1 MLLGTAVVLALLLAL
16 LAIPVTLRFD
26 VCWDRTLRQDVRLLW
41 AFGLVRVKL
50 APRGAKA
57 RERDAEGE
65 MPAREKPRSERA
77 ASKRKRKRNVL
88 GGLRLA
94 RFRRRILRFVGD
106 LWRAVRKEDL
116 RLRVRLGLGDPADTG
131 RLWAVLGP
139 VAGWLAT
146 LREASVTIEPEFFE
160 PTLELE
166 THGSISVTPLRIL
179 GLLAALGLSPAV
191 WQGIAAMRARG

>member
-1 MLLGTAVVLALLLAL
+1 MLLGTAVVLAL

-26 VCWDRTLRQDVRLLW
+26 VAWDRTLRQDVRLLW

-65 MPAREKPRSERA
+65 MPAREKPRTQRA
-77 ASKRKRKRNVL
+77 ASKRKRKHKRNVL

-94 RFRRRILRFVGD
+94 RFRRRILRFAGD

-116 RLRVRLGLGDPADTG
+116 SLRVRLGLGDPADTG

-166 THGSISVTPLRIL
+166 THGSISVTPLKIL
-179 GLLAALGLSPAV
+179 GLLAALSLSPAV
-191 WQGIAAMRARG
+191 WQGLRAMRARG